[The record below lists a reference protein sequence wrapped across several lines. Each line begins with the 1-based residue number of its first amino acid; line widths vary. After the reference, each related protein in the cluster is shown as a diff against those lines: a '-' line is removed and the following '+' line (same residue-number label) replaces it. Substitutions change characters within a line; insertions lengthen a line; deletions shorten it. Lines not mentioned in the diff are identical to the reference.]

1 MVVLLQ
7 SLAHSLDISACP
19 MSHKCHRLVFIT
31 GFSSS
36 SHAEHRWV
44 SNWEFISVRRAMVA
58 RRSLRETFSFHIYAH
73 HLTNGHKMNWIKRK
87 KIMKKK
93 QMKWEKWIEKR
104 RRYKWIWHLKP
115 SHSMPQNY
123 PMSLFFVWIF
133 LCLRI
138 SYASIEWRLCQI
150 RASKRNTIVCDIF
163 QLPAKALLIAATH
176 WNPVEV
182 VPTIVWPVRIQGK
195 SLKMLIAF
203 RWIETT
209 DWNFSIQVRSIWPQ
223 QIPVIRHEHQPRAV
237 WHRVAKAARPIRAMG
252 HTGKQWPEIE

>member
-1 MVVLLQ
+1 MPPPSFYRRFFILLTCRA
-7 SLAHSLDISACP
+7 SLSFKLGIYFGAP
-19 MSHKCHRLVFIT
+19 SHGGKKKFAWNVFIPHLRT
-31 GFSSS
+31 SFDK
-36 SHAEHRWV
+36 
-44 SNWEFISVRRAMVA
+44 
-58 RRSLRETFSFHIYAH
+58 RSQNEL
-73 HLTNGHKMNWIKRK
+73 NK
-87 KIMKKK
+87 KEENNEKKQ